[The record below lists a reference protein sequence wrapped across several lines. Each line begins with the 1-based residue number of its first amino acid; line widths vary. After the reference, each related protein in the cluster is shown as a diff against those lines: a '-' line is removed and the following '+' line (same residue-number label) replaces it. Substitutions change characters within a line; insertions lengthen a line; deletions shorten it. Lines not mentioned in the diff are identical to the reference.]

1 MTSISIPVHLQLTSF
16 GTSSSKVFCHDEAIN
31 ETCITNNVTVE
42 NGASTLGPNWRPEL
56 LLVMVTGSLVLN
68 ITNVE
73 PYALSTRSDVKIFQ
87 CYKPTRRPYDDL
99 ALPLLRGHGVACN
112 VFKLSVVENR

>member
-73 PYALSTRSDVKIFQ
+73 PSSSPCPPGRMSRSSNVTSPPVVRTTTLHCPSSEGTAL
-87 CYKPTRRPYDDL
+87 L
-99 ALPLLRGHGVACN
+99 AMYSN
-112 VFKLSVVENR
+112 SV